1 MQAFSRHIAYVG
13 ALSLRPCGRNS
24 VSARLRPVGYGV
36 ALSLRRRRRGKWR
49 RGELNRKGTLDRVFR
64 VSVNHGQM
72 PSYSTHSLAFTPFA
86 LCTIGSILDVLKQDM
101 DNSATPQEPNGIPEF
116 HRPQRAARKERR
128 PSWGVSPKG
137 LRPFLRRSAL
147 PHPR

>member
-49 RGELNRKGTLDRVFR
+49 RGELNPRPHKRHSGIYARV
-64 VSVNHGQM
+64 
-72 PSYSTHSLAFTPFA
+72 P
-86 LCTIGSILDVLKQDM
+86 
-101 DNSATPQEPNGIPEF
+101 
-116 HRPQRAARKERR
+116 
-128 PSWGVSPKG
+128 
-137 LRPFLRRSAL
+137 
-147 PHPR
+147 